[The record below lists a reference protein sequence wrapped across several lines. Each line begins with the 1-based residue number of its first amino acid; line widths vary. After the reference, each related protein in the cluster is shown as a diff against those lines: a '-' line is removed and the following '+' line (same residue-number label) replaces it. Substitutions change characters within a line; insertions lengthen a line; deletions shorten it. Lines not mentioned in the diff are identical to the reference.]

1 MSTIL
6 FTTWLAEPPS
16 LLNVQ
21 VLAKLLP
28 GHLIADAIAII
39 ASIDFVLGEVDR

>member
-1 MSTIL
+1 MR
-6 FTTWLAEPPS
+6 WRPPS

-21 VLAKLLP
+21 LLAKLLP

-39 ASIDFVLGEVDR
+39 ASVDFVLGEVDR